1 MEAAKV
7 QDARVPECEGPNAM
21 GRPIGRTRLTTSL
34 HPPRLSRTL
43 FLLFLL
49 TLAGCK
55 VNYSFSGADV
65 PAGASTYDVAVFEA
79 RAPLST
85 PRTAQVFTETLRD
98 LLQAQTPLKLVR
110 ESGDLRYEGAI
121 TGYDVQPVSIQAN
134 ETAALNRLTMTVSVT
149 YTNSLDATRSSTFTV
164 SRFADYD
171 SAADLVTV
179 EEGLVRTISDQLV
192 QDIFDRTLG
201 NW

>member
-1 MEAAKV
+1 MRGAEA
-7 QDARVPECEGPNAM
+7 RGCEGANAT
-21 GRPIGRTRLTTSL
+21 GRPIGRTG
-34 HPPRLSRTL
+34 RTA
-43 FLLFLL
+43 LLLYRRSVQVLILILLL
-49 TLAGCK
+49 TSAGCK
-55 VNYSFSGADV
+55 VNYSFTGADI
-65 PAGASTYDVAVFEA
+65 PAGASTYDVAVFDA

-110 ESGDLRYEGAI
+110 EGGDLRYEGAI

-149 YTNSLDATRSSTFTV
+149 YTNSLDATRTSTVTV